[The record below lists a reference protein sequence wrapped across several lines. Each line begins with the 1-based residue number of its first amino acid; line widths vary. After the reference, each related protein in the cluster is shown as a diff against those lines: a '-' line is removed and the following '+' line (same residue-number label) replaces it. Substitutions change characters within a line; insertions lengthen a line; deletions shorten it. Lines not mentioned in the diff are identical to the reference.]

1 MAAMIRTRTRCL
13 ASSHGS
19 APCVPA
25 ALLGVTLF
33 NYVMSLV
40 AVALFYSYYTK
51 PDDCTINKFFI
62 SFNLCLCLVASVLSV
77 LPRVQVRSLTSV
89 WILLNWFITLWYGL

>member
-1 MAAMIRTRTRCL
+1 MC
-13 ASSHGS
+13 
-19 APCVPA
+19 PA

-33 NYVMSLV
+33 NYVTSLV

-62 SFNLCLCLVASVLSV
+62 SFNLCLCLVASCLSV
-77 LPRVQVRSLTSV
+77 LPRVQARTPPSAWTLVTCSVSL
-89 WILLNWFITLWYGL
+89 WCAF